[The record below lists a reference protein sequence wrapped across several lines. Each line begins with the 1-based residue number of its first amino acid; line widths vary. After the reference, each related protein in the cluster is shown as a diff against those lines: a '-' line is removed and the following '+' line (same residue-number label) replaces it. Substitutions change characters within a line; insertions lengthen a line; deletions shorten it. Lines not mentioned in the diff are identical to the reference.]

1 LKLPRSNFDNG
12 IVTQLLRAPNQLRAP
27 SQLRAPNQLL
37 VNAIYSVHTKEKI
50 MSKRHHDDGFKLTLG
65 KWPCSLEGCQP
76 GLNEA

>member
-12 IVTQLLRAPNQLRAP
+12 IVTQL
-27 SQLRAPNQLL
+27 LRAPNQLL